1 MPLDVVLV
9 VFIAASFGILAAT
22 LYWADLQTRG
32 LGK

>member
-1 MPLDVVLV
+1 MPLDIALV
-9 VFIAASFGILAAT
+9 VFIAASFGAFAAT